1 MDNSKISD
9 NKSEEKPTKNIN
21 KSPDNLINQIKGYT
35 PACDDPEDINTF
47 DLMEVRAK
55 LLDQT
60 NKFYEELEYNLED
73 ILINIRLISKIEI
86 GNKLIQNGKYINID
100 NNYFPSITRR
110 YYKTDRTKTI
120 HFVNFIIN
128 KGLDYIDNHIKSE
141 DYKIVIV
148 RLTNE
153 LRNANGGLFN
163 LKQTYDADKLIQSEI
178 DVIIENIRLKVENVA
193 KIYKI

>member
-9 NKSEEKPTKNIN
+9 NKSDDKPTKNIN
-21 KSPDNLINQIKGYT
+21 KSPDDLINQIKGYT
-35 PACDDPEDINTF
+35 PACEESDEINTF
-47 DLMEVRAK
+47 DLTEVRVK
-55 LLDQT
+55 PIDQT

-110 YYKTDRTKTI
+110 YNKTDRYKTI
-120 HFVNFIIN
+120 HFINFIIN
-128 KGLDYIDNHIKSE
+128 KGLEYIDNYIKSE
-141 DYKIVIV
+141 EHKIVIL

-163 LKQTYDADKLIQSEI
+163 LKQTYDNDKLIQSEI

-193 KIYKI
+193 KIYRI